1 MKENITRS
9 QLTTII
15 MLMGVTYVVQSAT
28 AVAGDMSVVKY
39 IVYPIQ
45 DVVYVLIYILI
56 FINMRRNLVFL
67 REWRRMDE
75 IRNNIDLRISVVKKI
90 RLLVYALF
98 SHSRWL
104 LLLITLYFIQFI
116 CQDILTLTYV
126 KNDFQRSVNRY
137 IVNGFIELAIIACIL
152 YFMRA
157 KEEVR
162 FFSLAFNRLV
172 RTSLIV
178 GIRAPCSGSTLQG

>member
-90 RLLVYALF
+90 RLLVYAE
-98 SHSRWL
+98 W
-104 LLLITLYFIQFI
+104 
-116 CQDILTLTYV
+116 
-126 KNDFQRSVNRY
+126 K
-137 IVNGFIELAIIACIL
+137 
-152 YFMRA
+152 
-157 KEEVR
+157 VR
-162 FFSLAFNRLV
+162 FTRP
-172 RTSLIV
+172 IV
-178 GIRAPCSGSTLQG
+178 QEHRRNLDQLLEQSRGLERINSDFLRY